1 MQKLRRLGIYCA
13 FLGSSGI
20 AHVKNRVCKW
30 GGDGE
35 VDLDDEYDFTCH
47 PRKIEDAKSQ
57 VHFRACHNG
66 QKNALWRR
74 VPYMENNPWDKMS
87 HAIWNFVNVTS
98 VLFFIFVFFV
108 LNLWK
113 WKRVENDPP
122 STHSFEF
129 VLKRL
134 GFVEVIFLVLDLL
147 GKAKRYNILV
157 SIFLKL
163 LSNNNNNNNKF
174 TI

>member
-1 MQKLRRLGIYCA
+1 
-13 FLGSSGI
+13 
-20 AHVKNRVCKW
+20 
-30 GGDGE
+30 
-35 VDLDDEYDFTCH
+35 
-47 PRKIEDAKSQ
+47 
-57 VHFRACHNG
+57 
-66 QKNALWRR
+66 
-74 VPYMENNPWDKMS
+74 MENNPWDKMS

-163 LSNNNNNNNKF
+163 LSNNNKF